1 MKTNGPELISF
12 YMSVLKR
19 SLITEFS
26 GFSFL
31 RKSTTQNFFFS
42 NLKFPTSLLSFFK
55 KGKKEE
61 KLGIQSHS
69 FSFPKVFIA
78 SADFFFAFDSRCHFL
93 SCIIQLSDYTI

>member
-31 RKSTTQNFFFS
+31 RKSTTQNFFFKLVLEIS
-42 NLKFPTSLLSFFK
+42 NFPFVFFK
-55 KGKKEE
+55 KGKK
-61 KLGIQSHS
+61 K
-69 FSFPKVFIA
+69 KN
-78 SADFFFAFDSRCHFL
+78 
-93 SCIIQLSDYTI
+93 